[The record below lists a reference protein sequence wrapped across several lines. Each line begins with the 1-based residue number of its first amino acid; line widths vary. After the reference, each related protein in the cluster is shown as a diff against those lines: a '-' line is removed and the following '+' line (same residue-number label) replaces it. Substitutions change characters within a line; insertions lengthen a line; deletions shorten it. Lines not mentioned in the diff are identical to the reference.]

1 MAAAGEA
8 PDMRAPNGSS
18 WRAPKAWHTS
28 GMTQR
33 TLLLALLALALGCLA
48 YLTWQ
53 PQWQEQAIERA
64 AIARCKHMKPS
75 EQLDVA
81 AIRARRARCDAM
93 EAAFR
98 KKW

>member
-1 MAAAGEA
+1 M
-8 PDMRAPNGSS
+8 S
-18 WRAPKAWHTS
+18 K
-28 GMTQR
+28 R
-33 TLLLALLALALGCLA
+33 TFLLALLALVLGCLA

-53 PQWQEQAIERA
+53 PKWQEQAIERT

-81 AIRARRARCDAM
+81 AIRARRAGCDAM
-93 EAAFR
+93 ETAFR